1 MNPFW
6 FVLAIIFMTVVVP
19 VVVGTY
25 FSHKNKL
32 ISGIDEDDRLRM
44 DEVLEMVD
52 DLLDRIDTLENI
64 LDDTHK
70 DWKNNKSNQRERGD
84 RNAS

>member
-1 MNPFW
+1 MNLFW
-6 FVLAIIFMTVVVP
+6 FVLAIIFMTVVIP

-52 DLLDRIDTLENI
+52 DLFDRIDTLEDI

-70 DWKNNKSNQRERGD
+70 DWRTNNASRRERGD
-84 RNAS
+84 RDAS

>member
-6 FVLAIIFMTVVVP
+6 FVLAIIFMVVVIP
-19 VVVGTY
+19 TILGTY
-25 FSHKNKL
+25 YTHKNKL

-44 DEVLEMVD
+44 EEVLESVD

-64 LDDTHK
+64 LDDSHK
-70 DWKNNKSNQRERGD
+70 DWRTNNNSRRERGD
-84 RNAS
+84 RDAS

>member
-19 VVVGTY
+19 VVVSSY
-25 FSHKNKL
+25 YSHKNKL

-44 DEVLEMVD
+44 DEMLEVVD

-70 DWKNNKSNQRERGD
+70 DWRAKKSGQQIKGEQD
-84 RNAS
+84 AS